1 MKTKDELNALDAEDA
16 RYRAEFRAVAR
27 ERLRDYVEAVTKPA
41 PRFGAN
47 AYVCPCCGS
56 GTGNNG
62 HFTPAFGLF
71 RTQEGELHFKC
82 HACDA
87 TGDVFDLARAVEKL
101 PDFDAAE
108 RHVADFLGIDLAR
121 RTPLDGMR
129 APDTEASQP
138 LSQSE
143 VLRLK
148 KQASAYIAE
157 CRRNAGQTG
166 YFHSRGLSDDTIR
179 RFSLGF
185 DPRRREVVIPFSS
198 TYYITRST
206 RIGADQKGARKH
218 YKPEGLKQPLF
229 NLGALSD
236 TREPVF
242 LTEAPLDAMSI
253 EQAGGRAIALGGTST
268 TVLSKV
274 LGVYKPGNVFVLA
287 FDKDLA
293 GERLQD
299 KVGLMLEERGIP
311 YSLPVHDAFFA
322 YKDAN
327 AALMADP
334 ELLAQGVTEEKKR
347 ARTLWA
353 DRESRVPARKLST
366 AEEVDRILGASAA
379 PASEGAQKDAAR
391 PFPLR
396 TAR

>member
-1 MKTKDELNALDAEDA
+1 MKTKDELNALDVEDA
-16 RYRAEFRAVAR
+16 RYRAEFRTVAR

-56 GTGNNG
+56 GSGNNG

-71 RTQEGELHFKC
+71 RTQEGELRFKC

-87 TGDVFDLARAVEKL
+87 TGDIFDLARAVKKL
-101 PDFDAAE
+101 PDFEAAE
-108 RHVADFLGIDLAR
+108 RYVADFLGVDLAR
-121 RTPLDGMR
+121 RTPLENILAGS
-129 APDTEASQP
+129 ANVAEPPSQR
-138 LSQSE
+138 E
-143 VLRLK
+143 TLRLK
-148 KQASAYIAE
+148 KEAGAYITA
-157 CRRNAGQTG
+157 CRARVGETDF
-166 YFHSRGLSDDTIR
+166 FHGRGLTDDTIR
-179 RFSLGF
+179 RFNLGY
-185 DPRRREVVIPFSS
+185 DPERKMAIIPFSS
-198 TYYITRST
+198 TYYTGRST
-206 RIGADQKGARKH
+206 QIGPNDKGAGKH
-218 YKPEGLKQPLF
+218 HNPFGLRQPLF
-229 NLGALSD
+229 NLAALSD

-253 EQAGGRAIALGGTST
+253 EQAGGRAVALGGTST

-287 FDKDLA
+287 FDADGP

-334 ELLAQGVTEEKKR
+334 VLLAQGVAEEKKR
-347 ARTLWA
+347 ARDLLEERPSDKQITA
-353 DRESRVPARKLST
+353 DEA
-366 AEEVDRILGASAA
+366 ADRILGTAAS
-379 PASEGAQKDAAR
+379 PVEGAVAR
-391 PFPLR
+391 PFPHQER
-396 TAR
+396 ATR